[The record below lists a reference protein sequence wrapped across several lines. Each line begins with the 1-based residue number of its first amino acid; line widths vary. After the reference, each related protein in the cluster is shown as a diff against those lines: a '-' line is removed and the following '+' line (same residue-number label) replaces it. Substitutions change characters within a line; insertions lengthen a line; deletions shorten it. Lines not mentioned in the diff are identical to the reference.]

1 MCYVLFMQNYI
12 YANFYLQWNMQKFV
26 KLKYVCIY
34 ALYEMYY
41 LLFSIIFNQP
51 AINIC
56 VLLTNREI
64 FSVFSIV
71 VRLEKKIFFFIHET
85 SRIEMQ
91 LFQNN

>member
-1 MCYVLFMQNYI
+1 MK
-12 YANFYLQWNMQKFV
+12 YAKIR
-26 KLKYVCIY
+26 KIEICCIY

-71 VRLEKKIFFFIHET
+71 VRLEKKIIIFYIHET
-85 SRIEMQ
+85 SRIEIQ

>member
-1 MCYVLFMQNYI
+1 MK
-12 YANFYLQWNMQKFV
+12 YAKIR
-26 KLKYVCIY
+26 KIEICRIY

-71 VRLEKKIFFFIHET
+71 VRLEKKIIFFIHET

>member
-1 MCYVLFMQNYI
+1 MK
-12 YANFYLQWNMQKFV
+12 YAKIR
-26 KLKYVCIY
+26 KIEICCIY

-71 VRLEKKIFFFIHET
+71 VRLEKKIIIFYIHET

>member
-1 MCYVLFMQNYI
+1 MK
-12 YANFYLQWNMQKFV
+12 YAKIR
-26 KLKYVCIY
+26 KIEICCIY

-71 VRLEKKIFFFIHET
+71 VRLEKKIIIFFIHET

>member
-1 MCYVLFMQNYI
+1 
-12 YANFYLQWNMQKFV
+12 
-26 KLKYVCIY
+26 
-34 ALYEMYY
+34 MYY

-71 VRLEKKIFFFIHET
+71 VRLEKKIIIFYIHET
-85 SRIEMQ
+85 SRIEIQ

>member
-1 MCYVLFMQNYI
+1 MK
-12 YANFYLQWNMQKFV
+12 YAKIR
-26 KLKYVCIY
+26 KIEICCIY
-34 ALYEMYY
+34 ALYEIYY

-71 VRLEKKIFFFIHET
+71 VRLEKKIIIFYIHET